1 MSILPAMGAISGMA
15 AEGSTAAI
23 GAAQATLQMSLAGA
37 VANTM
42 KTAGQTIQGG
52 TGH

>member
-1 MSILPAMGAISGMA
+1 MSIISTLGTISGMSGEASA
-15 AEGSTAAI
+15 ASI